1 MCVSFTGRCLLSNY
15 MAHRDANRG
24 ECAQPCRWEYTLIEK
39 ERPDQPFTLLQ
50 REEGA
55 YILNSNDMRMI
66 QHIPAM
72 VDAGITSLKL
82 EGRAKSAYYVAS
94 VTQAYRRAIDFF
106 YEHPADPLPQE
117 ILEETEKISHRA
129 YSTGFYFGG
138 QPGQTP
144 DRSQYTRNYELV
156 AICQG
161 REGNFLRLTERNR
174 FFRGEEVD
182 ILQPG
187 TEPLTATLDELYN
200 EDWEPIDK
208 APHAEMTVYWKTDLP
223 VTAGAYLRRK
233 AN

>member
-1 MCVSFTGRCLLSNY
+1 MGDIAHISGR
-15 MAHRDANRG
+15 
-24 ECAQPCRWEYTLIEK
+24 
-39 ERPDQPFTLLQ
+39 
-50 REEGA
+50 
-55 YILNSNDMRMI
+55 
-66 QHIPAM
+66 
-72 VDAGITSLKL
+72 V
-82 EGRAKSAYYVAS
+82 
-94 VTQAYRRAIDFF
+94 
-106 YEHPADPLPQE
+106 
-117 ILEETEKISHRA
+117 LEETEKISHRA

-208 APHAEMTVYWKTDLP
+208 APHAEMTVYWKTALP
-223 VTAGAYLRRK
+223 VAAGAYLRRK